1 MDTEERLRKQE
12 DLEKLRLRKREL
24 EKKLDLEIKKA
35 RRLEAEIE
43 QLEALK
49 KAFKDDVIEGEEQNK
64 KETNVKENIK
74 KEKH

>member
-1 MDTEERLRKQE
+1 MDIEE
-12 DLEKLRLRKREL
+12 LRLRKRKL
-24 EKKLDLEIKKA
+24 EKKLDLEMKKA

-43 QLEALK
+43 LLERFK
-49 KAFKDDVIEGEEQNK
+49 KVFEDDANDGEEQNK

>member
-1 MDTEERLRKQE
+1 M
-12 DLEKLRLRKREL
+12 
-24 EKKLDLEIKKA
+24 KKA

-43 QLEALK
+43 LLERFK
-49 KAFKDDVIEGEEQNK
+49 KVFEDDANDGEEQNK